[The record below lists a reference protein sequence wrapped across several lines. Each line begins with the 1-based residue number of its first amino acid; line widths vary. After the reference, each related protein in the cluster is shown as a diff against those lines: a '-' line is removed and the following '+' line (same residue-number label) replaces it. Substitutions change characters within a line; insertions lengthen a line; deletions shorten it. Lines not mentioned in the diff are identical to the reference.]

1 MVFSLSMPKS
11 QKQEKVNFSY
21 YFVAFRYVHSITRE
35 KRSSRVCETSV
46 NLTCDMETTIRFSE
60 ICKLFQWNLVYFE
73 TGVHDKYLNIIEKRN
88 NNDPM
93 LMIWSAWKQ
102 PIKRTAEMKMN
113 WKTWINWQFK
123 EIMFSFWFF
132 ITFQY

>member
-1 MVFSLSMPKS
+1 MVFFLPMPKS
-11 QKQEKVNFSY
+11 KKRWIFLIISSL
-21 YFVAFRYVHSITRE
+21 FDMCTRE
-35 KRSSRVCETSV
+35 KRSSRVFETSV
-46 NLTCDMETTIRFSE
+46 NLTCDTETTIRFSE
-60 ICKLFQWNLVYFE
+60 ICKLFQWNLVLFE
-73 TGVHDKYLNIIEKRN
+73 AGVHDKYLNIVEKRN